1 MSDVESD
8 LSFTSATVAKNYAR
22 FYPKWVRNNFQ
33 SNAQGIEVGEYQ
45 DFVMIICPGQ
55 KDEVHRKATEQDQRD
70 YPNEYRSYKEGKE
83 HRITGTPIDLL
94 PGIDVGRIASL
105 KSLYIYSVEQLAEL
119 SDMSAQKVGMGAA
132 DLRKKAQEFLNRKPG
147 GEETEKLT
155 QRIAEL
161 EAMVKELAANQKKK
175 PGRKKPEAS
184 P

>member
-8 LSFTSATVAKNYAR
+8 SSFTNTAVAKNYAR
-22 FYPKWVRNNFQ
+22 FYPKWIRNNFQ
-33 SNAQGIEVGEYQ
+33 SKAQGIEVGEYQ

-55 KDEVHRKATEQDQRD
+55 KDEVHRKAVEQDQRD
-70 YPNEYRSYKEGKE
+70 YPNEYRSYKDGKE
-83 HRITGTPIDLL
+83 HRISGTPIDLL

-132 DLRKKAQEFLNRKPG
+132 ELRKKAQDFLQRRPS

-155 QRIAEL
+155 QKIAEL